1 MTTPANPDAAPPALP
16 LPLPLPLEGIRV
28 LDATHIVAGPFCSL
42 ILADMGAEVIKI
54 ERPGA
59 GDLARGRGP
68 FITAANADGDS
79 DADAGNAGAA
89 DAPRVSSRFLGV
101 NRNKKSVSL
110 DLRNPVAKAAFERLV
125 AHSDVL
131 LDNWGPGAFR
141 RLGLGYDRLREINPR
156 LIYAQITGYGDTD
169 RYGNGGDGDDDA
181 GRRGPYSDWPAN
193 NLAIQ
198 AMSGWMD
205 LTGAPGGPPAA
216 VGDNI
221 GDSVPGV
228 WAALGIVLA
237 LETRRQTGAG
247 QQLDVAMYECMASH
261 IISNMNAY
269 QAGGALPAR
278 TRAASLGAGLTLR
291 AADGYVVMAGVR
303 SPQRLDALWQLVGRP
318 DLPQQD
324 ARYRQQFPDADF
336 VFEEMIPAIEQWS
349 ASRPKWEV
357 AGRLTEIGF
366 SMGVAQSV
374 SDLAD
379 CPQLTARGMY
389 ADTDDTLGGKFRS
402 LATPLRLPACRPP
415 DAAAPPRLGQHN
427 AEILGGIGGLSPQ
440 QLDELAAA
448 GAGGNPSKNHQG
460 TPFIAV
466 TTAVSGPSSGAIRSA
481 AAARPGALTE
491 RIT

>member
-1 MTTPANPDAAPPALP
+1 MTTPANSAADTGVNPDARP
-16 LPLPLPLEGIRV
+16 PLPLPLEGIRV

-54 ERPGA
+54 ERPRT

-68 FITAANADGDS
+68 FITAANAHSDGDS
-79 DADAGNAGAA
+79 DTD
-89 DAPRVSSRFLGV
+89 DRISSRFLGV
-101 NRNKKSVSL
+101 NRNKKSVTL
-110 DLRNPVAKAAFERLV
+110 DLRNPIAKAAFERLV
-125 AHSDVL
+125 ARSDVL

-141 RLGLGYDRLREINPR
+141 RLGLGYDHVRQINPH
-156 LIYAQITGYGDTD
+156 LIYAQITGYGD
-169 RYGNGGDGDDDA
+169 GDNDGADDA
-181 GRRGPYSDWPAN
+181 NPDRRGPYSDWPAN

-198 AMSGWMD
+198 AMSGWME
-205 LTGAPGGPPAA
+205 LTGAPGGAPQA

-269 QAGGALPAR
+269 QATGRPPGR
-278 TRAASLGAGLTLR
+278 TRAASLGAGLALR

-303 SPQRLDALWQLVGRP
+303 SPQRLAALWQLVERP
-318 DLPQQD
+318 DLPAQD
-324 ARYRQQFPDADF
+324 DRYLQQFPDADF
-336 VFEEMIPAIEQWS
+336 VFDEMIPAIEQWS
-349 ASRPKWEV
+349 AARPRWEV
-357 AGRLTEIGF
+357 AGRLTELGF

-374 SDLAD
+374 ADLAH

-389 ADTDDTLGGKFRS
+389 ADTGDTLGGSFRS

-415 DAAAPPRLGQHN
+415 DAVAPPTLGQHN
-427 AEILGGIGGLSPQ
+427 AEILGGIAGLTPQ
-440 QLDELAAA
+440 QLDDLAAQ
-448 GAGGNPSKNHQG
+448 GA
-460 TPFIAV
+460 V
-466 TTAVSGPSSGAIRSA
+466 
-481 AAARPGALTE
+481 
-491 RIT
+491 